1 MTDSSCTVGPEMLGR
16 GLAAMRTRGWT
27 GDEPRA
33 VAAFLR
39 NVWTTRISAETGHT
53 DPVEVLIAL
62 AGVAEDVRP
71 QAGQWQER
79 TGDPVVAEHF
89 RRLVA
94 HARDTADRDEEF
106 RAEGWWER
114 GYLLHWQLQI
124 QAGAGGAG
132 KDDRMQPRFHLSCQ
146 GEGRI
151 VLIFRLHWEEYRLC

>member
-1 MTDSSCTVGPEMLGR
+1 MLGR

-39 NVWTTRISAETGHT
+39 NVWTTRISAETGHP

-106 RAEGWWER
+106 RAEGWWDGDVDPVVR
-114 GYLLHWQLQI
+114 
-124 QAGAGGAG
+124 
-132 KDDRMQPRFHLSCQ
+132 
-146 GEGRI
+146 
-151 VLIFRLHWEEYRLC
+151 VLIGLGVPDLVSAAPVHGRPGGEAG